1 MRLRVLGCAGA
12 EFPHFHPS
20 AFLVDESLLL
30 DAGTIGA
37 VLSEHEQ
44 WAIAE
49 IFITHAHLDHIRG
62 IPMLA
67 DNIVIKELDKHLNI
81 YGIDATIDSLGT
93 HLLNDV
99 IWPDFSKIPPAHPV
113 IRYRRIVPEVEL
125 EIGAYRVTAVAV
137 NHTVP
142 AVGYIVRKGNKSIM
156 YTGDTGPTERL
167 WEFTDGL
174 SALIIEVSFP
184 NEMEE
189 LALLTRHLTPALLA
203 RELKKIKTLPPRILV
218 THPKPQHYDKI
229 ASELDDLGNA
239 RIELLRDGNVYE
251 L

>member
-1 MRLRVLGCAGA
+1 MKLRVLGCAGA

-20 AFLVDESLLL
+20 AFLVDDSLLL

-44 WAIAE
+44 WAIAQ

-67 DNIVIKELDKHLNI
+67 DNIVIKELNKSLTIH
-81 YGIDATIDSLGT
+81 GIRETIESLST

-99 IWPDFSKIPPAHPV
+99 IWPDFSKIPSTHPV
-113 IRYRRIVPEVEL
+113 IRYNPIVPEVEL
-125 EIGAYRVTAVAV
+125 EVGGYKIMAVEV

-142 AVGYIVRKGNKSIM
+142 AVGYIVRKGNKSII
-156 YTGDTGPTERL
+156 YTGDTGPTDRL
-167 WEFTDGL
+167 WDFTDNI
-174 SALIIEVSFP
+174 SALIVEVSFP
-184 NEMEE
+184 NEMEK

-203 RELKKIKTLPPRILV
+203 TELKKIKNLPPRILI

-229 ASELDDLGNA
+229 ASELDDLGVEQ
-239 RIELLRDGNVYE
+239 IELLRDGNIYE
-251 L
+251 F

>member
-1 MRLRVLGCAGA
+1 MKLRVLGCAGA

-20 AFLVDESLLL
+20 AFLVDDSLLL

-44 WAIAE
+44 WAIAQ

-67 DNIVIKELDKHLNI
+67 DNIVIKELKKSLTI
-81 YGIDATIDSLGT
+81 YGINETLESLGT

-99 IWPDFSKIPPAHPV
+99 IWPDFSKIPPDHPV
-113 IRYRRIVPEVEL
+113 IRYHRVIPEVEL
-125 EIGAYRVTAVAV
+125 EIGDYRVMAVEV
-137 NHTVP
+137 DHTVP

-156 YTGDTGPTERL
+156 YTGDTGPTKRL

-174 SALIIEVSFP
+174 SALIVEVSFP
-184 NEMEE
+184 NEMEK
-189 LALLTRHLTPALLA
+189 LALLTKHLTPALLA
-203 RELKKIKTLPPRILV
+203 TELKKMKNMPPRILI

-229 ASELDDLGNA
+229 AAELDELGMEQV
-239 RIELLRDGNVYE
+239 ELLRDGNVYE
-251 L
+251 F